1 MAAVEI
7 SMKTLFSL
15 FINKIL
21 QTILY
26 IETYCDSRRS
36 LRKARNSVC
45 IEYPIMVSI
54 LHITKV
60 GTYAQD

>member
-36 LRKARNSVC
+36 LGKARNSVC
-45 IEYPIMVSI
+45 IEYPIWCTDYI
-54 LHITKV
+54 KLKV
-60 GTYAQD
+60 GT